1 MGLNLDQFKFQ
12 IPNKL
17 PGISSNTTNQKQTK
31 GEELSGWLSNNFQS
45 IATSAASNL
54 GNLAGALQS
63 NDSTIKTIGAADAGV
78 GLASTALDVVLPGV
92 GTALG
97 AVNALGGAFMA
108 NKKFYQNKDI
118 SGSAFGGITSSGSAT
133 ASATSAYNQAG
144 LAGKLFG
151 GSGLS
156 KRIREYNRSASAGAA
171 LTQQSNLA
179 TDAARGSMGMFE
191 SRTQQKQF
199 GNLYQNPN
207 SGITIGKN
215 GMVLQKKEESNGK
228 KLKNVI
234 VNGALH
240 ARKHNLTSI
249 KRFKDFKIT
258 KKGVPVISFEKGGNI
273 DQQAEVEKNELIINI
288 DLTEKLNK
296 LFQKGDEQSIIEA
309 GKLFSNE
316 IIKNTV
322 DSKDKIIK
330 NA

>member
-12 IPNKL
+12 MPSKL
-17 PGISSNTTNQKQTK
+17 PGVSVNQKQTK

-63 NDSTIKTIGAADAGV
+63 DDSTVKTIGAADAGV
-78 GLASTALDVVLPGV
+78 GLASTALDVIVPGA

-97 AVNALGGAFMA
+97 AVNTLGGALIS

-118 SGSAFGGITSSGSAT
+118 SGSAFGGIASSGSKNA
-133 ASATSAYNQAG
+133 AATSAYNQAG

-151 GSGLS
+151 SSGLS

-179 TDAARGSMGMFE
+179 TDAAKMSAGMFGSMA
-191 SRTQQKQF
+191 QQRQL
-199 GNLYQNPN
+199 GNIYQNPN
-207 SGITIGKN
+207 AGITIGKK
-215 GMVLQKKEESNGK
+215 GMVLQKKDETNDK

-258 KKGVPVISFEKGGNI
+258 QKGVPVISFEKGGNI

-288 DLTEKLNK
+288 NLTEQLNK
-296 LFQKGDEQSIIEA
+296 LFEKGDEKSMIEA
-309 GKLFSNE
+309 GKLFANE
-316 IIKNTV
+316 IIKNTT

>member
-12 IPNKL
+12 MPSKL
-17 PGISSNTTNQKQTK
+17 PGVDVNQKQTK

-45 IATSAASNL
+45 IATSALPNL

-63 NDSTIKTIGAADAGV
+63 DDSTVKTIGTADAGV
-78 GLASTALDVVLPGV
+78 GLASTALNFVVPGA
-92 GTALG
+92 GTALN
-97 AVNALGGAFMA
+97 AVNSIGGALIA
-108 NKKFYQNKDI
+108 NKKFYQNKDV
-118 SGSAFGGITSSGSAT
+118 SGSAFGGITSSGSKT

-151 GSGLS
+151 GSSLS

-179 TDAARGSMGMFE
+179 TDAAKMSAGMFGSMA
-191 SRTQQKQF
+191 QQRQL
-199 GNLYQNPN
+199 GNIYQNPN
-207 SGITIGKN
+207 AGITIGKN
-215 GMVLQKKEESNGK
+215 GMVLKKKEDADGK
-228 KLKNVI
+228 NLKNVI

-240 ARKHNLTSI
+240 ARKHGLSSI
-249 KRFKDFKIT
+249 KRFSDLKIT
-258 KKGVPVISFEKGGNI
+258 QKGVPVVSFEKGGNV

-288 DLTEKLNK
+288 ELTEKLNK
-296 LFQKGDEQSIIEA
+296 LFEKGDEQSIIEA

-322 DSKDKIIK
+322 DSKDKVIK